1 MPSLSITSA
10 SHLTRLFST
19 GPPRSLSVPSGILTG
34 RIDVCTEGSV
44 SVWVEDG
51 RAGVNSR
58 RSGGGRSIVR
68 AVTEVKIVGEVEES
82 RIVSKQDEEKTWVME
97 EEVRSKIRKKAGC
110 GSGRGREEGGGCA
123 EGMIRSA
130 EDEVC

>member
-1 MPSLSITSA
+1 M
-10 SHLTRLFST
+10 
-19 GPPRSLSVPSGILTG
+19 
-34 RIDVCTEGSV
+34 
-44 SVWVEDG
+44 
-51 RAGVNSR
+51 
-58 RSGGGRSIVR
+58 R

>member
-1 MPSLSITSA
+1 M
-10 SHLTRLFST
+10 R
-19 GPPRSLSVPSGILTG
+19 V
-34 RIDVCTEGSV
+34 
-44 SVWVEDG
+44 
-51 RAGVNSR
+51 
-58 RSGGGRSIVR
+58 
-68 AVTEVKIVGEVEES
+68 VTEVKIVGEVEES

-110 GSGRGREEGGGCA
+110 GSRRGRGRGA